1 MRAVVKRE
9 IINPPDVWDPDK
21 VGPFVGKGAKEPA
34 SWSQISKRGNIA
46 VIAGQVGCTADGEMP
61 GDAYKQLD
69 LVYENLDNCLKAIGA
84 TWNDVMHLWFFSTVY
99 DEDYVS
105 YWRKVVKKYIPGP
118 PYPPMSGFGC
128 GRLTWPWQKVEIQAL
143 VVTE

>member
-1 MRAVVKRE
+1 MRSVAKRE

-21 VGPFVGKGAKEPA
+21 VGPYAGKGEEPA
-34 SWSQISKRGNIA
+34 SWSQISRRGNIA

-69 LVYENLDNCLKAIGA
+69 LVYENLDKCLKAIGA

-99 DEDYVS
+99 DEDYAA
-105 YWRKVVKKYIPGP
+105 YWRKVVQKYIPGP

-128 GRLTWPWQKVEIQAL
+128 SRLTWPNQKIEIQAL